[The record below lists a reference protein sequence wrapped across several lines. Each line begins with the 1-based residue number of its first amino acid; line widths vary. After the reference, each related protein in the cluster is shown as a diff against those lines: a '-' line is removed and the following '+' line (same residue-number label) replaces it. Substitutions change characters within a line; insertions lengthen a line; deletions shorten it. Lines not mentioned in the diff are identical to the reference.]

1 VRGGTRTY
9 YNNPLNR
16 NATVTLSLL
25 RGVDPKSVVSA
36 SSLASQMGD
45 SDNATPGGAV
55 AQSSG
60 SVRAGPPER
69 KLITLVPPTRFAH
82 VSPGIT
88 RGAYPTLR
96 NFRFLSRLQLKTIIS
111 LIPETP
117 TPDVMLFAEMA
128 GVRVVHI
135 PIARMATLS
144 DAVQCAVL
152 LAVNVR
158 QEYSVFTKWLTPHV
172 LCSLEQICIEANN
185 HPVYL
190 HCLDGRRIS
199 SLVVLLLRRVQGWSP
214 LAALSEYWRCVCSG
228 SLYHR
233 KWLTSTPTGFR

>member
-1 VRGGTRTY
+1 
-9 YNNPLNR
+9 
-16 NATVTLSLL
+16 LL
-25 RGVDPKSVVSA
+25 HPWRA
-36 SSLASQMGD
+36 QMGD
-45 SDNATPGGAV
+45 ADNVAPDGAV

-60 SVRAGPPER
+60 SVSAGHPER

-82 VSPGIT
+82 VNPGIT

-111 LIPETP
+111 LTPEAP

-158 QEYSVFTKWLTPHV
+158 QEYPAFAVNKWLTPHV
-172 LCSLEQICIEANN
+172 QCSLEQICIEANN

-214 LAALSEYWRCVCSG
+214 LTALSEYWRCVS
-228 SLYHR
+228 SESAQSPQFAYIY
-233 KWLTSTPTGFR
+233 STGFR

>member
-1 VRGGTRTY
+1 
-9 YNNPLNR
+9 
-16 NATVTLSLL
+16 
-25 RGVDPKSVVSA
+25 
-36 SSLASQMGD
+36 MGD
-45 SDNATPGGAV
+45 ADNVTPDGAV
-55 AQSSG
+55 AQSFG
-60 SVRAGPPER
+60 SVSAGHPER

-82 VSPGIT
+82 VNPGIT

-96 NFRFLSRLQLKTIIS
+96 NFRFLSRLQLKTIICLS
-111 LIPETP
+111 PEAP

-158 QEYSVFTKWLTPHV
+158 QEHPAFAVNKWLTPHV
-172 LCSLEQICIEANN
+172 QCSLEQICIEANN

-214 LAALSEYWRCVCSG
+214 LTTLSEYWRCVS
-228 SLYHR
+228 SESAQSPQFAYID
-233 KWLTSTPTGFR
+233 STGFR